1 MTAVSSEAWAKLR
14 EWAIL
19 AGKGWL
25 LLSGSVVLFSL
36 KAAVRIES
44 PIKCYC
50 YPVVNPFV
58 QYFSK
63 DLKISTSFIQL
74 MESDNVGV
82 TVIGTHF
89 LDLSQISNDGD
100 KGEELE

>member
-1 MTAVSSEAWAKLR
+1 MRIGCTEGLIA
-14 EWAIL
+14 
-19 AGKGWL
+19 
-25 LLSGSVVLFSL
+25 SGIAS
-36 KAAVRIES
+36 
-44 PIKCYC
+44 
-50 YPVVNPFV
+50 PVVNPFV

-63 DLKISTSFIQL
+63 ALNISTSSIQL

-100 KGEELE
+100 KGEDLE

>member
-1 MTAVSSEAWAKLR
+1 MREQSILDVRVLR
-14 EWAIL
+14 
-19 AGKGWL
+19 L
-25 LLSGSVVLFSL
+25 LLCQLPIR
-36 KAAVRIES
+36 AS
-44 PIKCYC
+44 PH
-50 YPVVNPFV
+50 VV